1 MSTICTTYSRASRQR
16 HCYFAFPIIFPRQD
30 VHTHSCYMA
39 QCGTKYFVV
48 ETPPEHTPGN
58 GTRPKVLLSPEAK
71 ESGEVQPYEA
81 QDQPAK
87 D

>member
-1 MSTICTTYSRASRQR
+1 
-16 HCYFAFPIIFPRQD
+16 
-30 VHTHSCYMA
+30 MA

-48 ETPPEHTPGN
+48 ETPTEHIPGN

-81 QDQPAK
+81 QDQPTK